1 MTPTETQAA
10 IKCWKHALD
19 HLRHALRM
27 LDPDADDGPYTLI
40 SAAAGALEKKIIAHG
55 GTL

>member
-1 MTPTETQAA
+1 MTPTETRAA
-10 IKCWKHALD
+10 IECWKHALD
-19 HLRHALRM
+19 HLRDALRM

-55 GTL
+55 GTP